1 MKKFTVIAGGRLFK
15 DVVDGPGWTDVNVD
29 GYYDSN
35 SKYVPHQFRS
45 SHNQGSYEKLSTQGN
60 TNTLKRHYRHLRV
73 VN

>member
-15 DVVDGPGWTDVNVD
+15 DVVDGPGWTDVDVN

-35 SKYVPHQFRS
+35 SKYVPPQFRS
-45 SHNQGSYEKLSTQGN
+45 SHNQDSYENLSVQGN
-60 TNTLKRHYRHLRV
+60 TNTLKRDYRHLRV

>member
-1 MKKFTVIAGGRLFK
+1 MKKFIVIVGGRLFK

-35 SKYVPHQFRS
+35 SKYVPAQFRS
-45 SHNQGSYEKLSTQGN
+45 SHNEDSYEKLSNQGN
-60 TNTLKRHYRHLRV
+60 TNNFKKAYRHLRV